1 MRNTDVLQST
11 GSPINSR
18 PAPVHSQ
25 SAMDWLRANLFSDW
39 KNSLLTLAVLS
50 VLVVILPKIY
60 EWGIANAVFSADLKA
75 CQALDNSGACWGMIA
90 EKFRLIFFGR
100 YAYEEQWRPLAATL
114 LMLAALTA
122 SCYRPF
128 WNRWLL
134 LVWPL
139 VVLAFI
145 LLMRGGVLG
154 LARVDSNLW
163 GGFPLTLFL
172 SVVGIALAFPLAV
185 LVALGRR
192 SRLTVIRV
200 LCVFYIELIRGVPLI
215 TVLFMA
221 SFLFPL
227 FLPAG
232 FGIDV
237 LVRVQVGIILF
248 AAAYLA
254 EIIRGGM
261 QAIPKGQYEAA
272 AAIGLSY
279 WQTVR
284 KVLLPQA
291 LRKVVPPLVNTFI
304 SMFKDTS
311 LVVIV
316 SLYELTGALR
326 LALGDANW
334 RPFFM
339 EGYLFIASAYFVCC
353 YSMSRYSR
361 WVEKYLSAG
370 RESY

>member
-1 MRNTDVLQST
+1 MQSTDMLQS
-11 GSPINSR
+11 INAR
-18 PAPVHSQ
+18 PAPAQ
-25 SAMDWLRANLFSDW
+25 SRTAIAWLRTNLFSDW
-39 KNSLLTLAVLS
+39 KNSIVTLAILS
-50 VLVVILPKIY
+50 LLIVILPKIY
-60 EWGIANAVFSADLKA
+60 QWGIANAVFSPDLTA
-75 CQALDNSGACWGMIA
+75 CRALDNNGACWGMIA
-90 EKFRLIFFGR
+90 EKSRLIFFGR
-100 YAYEEQWRPLAATL
+100 YSYEEQWRPLAATL
-114 LMLAALTA
+114 LMLAMLMA
-122 SCYRPF
+122 SCFRPF
-128 WNRWLL
+128 WGKWLL
-134 LVWPL
+134 VAWPL
-139 VVLAFI
+139 VVLTFI
-145 LLMRGGVLG
+145 LLMRGGVFG
-154 LARVDSNLW
+154 LERVDSNLW

-172 SVVGIALAFPLAV
+172 SVVGMALAFPLAV

-192 SRLTVIRV
+192 SHLAVIRA
-200 LCVFYIELIRGVPLI
+200 LCVFYIELVRGVPLV

-227 FLPAG
+227 FLPVG

-237 LVRVQVGIILF
+237 LVRVQAGIILF

-254 EIIRGGM
+254 EIIRGGL

-279 WQTVR
+279 WQMVR

-291 LRKVVPPLVNTFI
+291 LRNVVPPLVNTFI

-339 EGYLFIASAYFVCC
+339 EGYLFVAFVYFVCC
-353 YSMSRYSR
+353 YCMSRYSR
-361 WVEKYLSAG
+361 WMEKHLNAG
-370 RESY
+370 MKR